1 MTQGKYNPVVGIAAI
16 IGAVIVA
23 VVAVFAVLARD
34 QISVAVWIV
43 GALAVLGISFGYFAS
58 RPRDD

>member
-1 MTQGKYNPVVGIAAI
+1 MTQDKHNPVVGVA
-16 IGAVIVA
+16 AVIGGVILA

-34 QISVAVWIV
+34 QISAAVWIV
-43 GALAVLGISFGYFAS
+43 GALAVLGIALGYFAS